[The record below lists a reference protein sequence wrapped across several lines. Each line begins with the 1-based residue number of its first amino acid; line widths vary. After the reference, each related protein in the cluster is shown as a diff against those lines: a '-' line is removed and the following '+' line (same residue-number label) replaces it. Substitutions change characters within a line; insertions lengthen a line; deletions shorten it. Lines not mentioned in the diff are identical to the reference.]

1 MNLNKINKLSQ
12 APNFELMML
21 MAKSQQEGG
30 EHGKEK
36 NGKSSSKNRQ

>member
-30 EHGKEK
+30 ETQHGKEK
-36 NGKSSSKNRQ
+36 NGKSNRKN